1 MSSIHGKQTL
11 SNGRETENRLRDASD
26 VFADADCAED
36 ANDDHADDDD
46 DKDDAWSVKGRLP
59 VCR

>member
-1 MSSIHGKQTL
+1 MK
-11 SNGRETENRLRDASD
+11 DALD
-26 VFADADCAED
+26 VFAEADCAED

-46 DKDDAWSVKGRLP
+46 DKDDAWSVKDRLP

>member
-1 MSSIHGKQTL
+1 MK
-11 SNGRETENRLRDASD
+11 DAWD

-46 DKDDAWSVKGRLP
+46 DNDDAWSVKGRLP

>member
-1 MSSIHGKQTL
+1 MK
-11 SNGRETENRLRDASD
+11 AAWD
-26 VFADADCAED
+26 VFADADCADD

-46 DKDDAWSVKGRLP
+46 DNDDAWSVKGRLP